1 MKKESIREELLELLI
16 AYNSQGQPDESKTDL
31 NSSTATSLTNAD
43 ISLPTAIVEGSVA
56 ETLESDSHTYTS
68 TEFENTNN
76 SNDPEEVCLKSS
88 PEKG

>member
-31 NSSTATSLTNAD
+31 NSSTATSVTNAD
-43 ISLPTAIVEGSVA
+43 ISVSTAIAESGVA

-76 SNDPEEVCLKSS
+76 SSDPGEVSLKSS
-88 PEKG
+88 PDKG